1 MTIIKKMITIIIIQK
16 EMITMKKEVE
26 MIKHI
31 IVAHMI
37 ITKQ

>member
-1 MTIIKKMITIIIIQK
+1 MIIMKKIIIIIIIRE

-31 IVAHMI
+31 IVVHMI
-37 ITKQ
+37 TIEQ